1 MRVRLEYFIWAT
13 LLLWALLTAI
23 PATWWFDPDVMYV
36 KSYERGKI
44 PVELLFSREVRHDFT
59 GSYSVI
65 VRDGNDTVVAEDSG
79 GPFGYKSTSTL
90 PKDLTLVWWAGGIS
104 DTVRNLPAGL
114 YNMETCWTVHSPF
127 YVTPSK
133 TVCVLSNVFEVT
145 NAQTK

>member
-1 MRVRLEYFIWAT
+1 
-13 LLLWALLTAI
+13 
-23 PATWWFDPDVMYV
+23 MYV

-90 PKDLTLVWWAGGIS
+90 PKDLTLAWWAGGIS

-114 YNMETCWTVHSPF
+114 YNMETCWTVHNPF

-133 TVCVLSNVFEVT
+133 TVCVQSNVFEVT